1 MGFSTLRTTLI
12 QMPSG
17 AVQLVACPLA
27 CYFASRYANSRLLIM
42 LLCLIPFLVGIIGLW
57 LIDESKP
64 YGRLV
69 CLWICFTY
77 TATWTLSMSVATANT
92 AGHTKKIT
100 TNAMLLIGYCLGNF
114 VGPFFFK
121 TNQAPVYPLGVGMM
135 FLCTGVQVFTLAGIW
150 VLLWY
155 RNRSRRAYHSEAQT
169 AQAMAVA
176 YEKGLLDET
185 DWQNKY
191 FQYVY

>member
-1 MGFSTLRTTLI
+1 
-12 QMPSG
+12 
-17 AVQLVACPLA
+17 
-27 CYFASRYANSRLLIM
+27 M

-69 CLWICFTY
+69 CLWISFTY

-100 TNAMLLIGYCLGNF
+100 TNALLLIGYCLGNF

-121 TNQAPVYPLGVGMM
+121 TYQAPEYPLGVAMM
-135 FLCTGVQVFTLAGIW
+135 FFCIGVQVLCLVGIW
-150 VLLWY
+150 ALLWF
-155 RNRSRRAYHSEAQT
+155 RNRSRSALHADVQT
-169 AQAMAVA
+169 AELHVLA
-176 YEKGLLDET
+176 YERGMMDET
-185 DWQNKY
+185 DLQNKY
-191 FQYVY
+191 FKVSVNKTFACPVLRLTMTAVVRVLEYP

>member
-1 MGFSTLRTTLI
+1 
-12 QMPSG
+12 
-17 AVQLVACPLA
+17 
-27 CYFASRYANSRLLIM
+27 M

-69 CLWICFTY
+69 CLWISFTY

-100 TNAMLLIGYCLGNF
+100 TNALLLIGYCLGNF

-121 TNQAPVYPLGVGMM
+121 KYQAPEYPLGVAMM
-135 FLCTGVQVFTLAGIW
+135 FFCIGVQVLSLVGIW
-150 VLLWY
+150 TLLWF
-155 RNRSRRAYHSEAQT
+155 RNRSRRALHADMQT
-169 AQAMAVA
+169 ADLHVLA
-176 YEKGLLDET
+176 YERGLMDET
-185 DWQNKY
+185 DLQNKY
-191 FQYVY
+191 FEYVY